1 MNTIFS
7 GYFLRNTTKYS
18 NFMKCPVCYFEDTKV
33 IDSRVAPDG
42 LSIRRRRQCLKCD
55 LRFSTYEEMELLDL
69 MIIKRNESRES
80 YNREKLSN
88 GLKRA
93 LEKRGVSEERFKKLI
108 HCIESEL
115 QKLRKN
121 EVSSQEVGEITM
133 KQLKKVDQVA
143 YIRYAS
149 IYEDFKDA
157 KEFKEELNKLIKTK
171 K

>member
-1 MNTIFS
+1 MKK
-7 GYFLRNTTKYS
+7 TTKYRVY
-18 NFMKCPVCYFEDTKV
+18 MKCPVCYFIDTKV

-69 MIIKRNESRES
+69 MIIKRDGRRES
-80 YNREKLSN
+80 YNRDKLAS
-88 GLKRA
+88 GLKKS
-93 LEKRGVSEERFKKLI
+93 LEKRSVDEDKFKKLI
-108 HCIESEL
+108 HNIESGL
-115 QKLRKN
+115 QKLRKS
-121 EVSSQEVGEITM
+121 EVDSQQVGEIAM

-157 KEFKEELNKLIKTK
+157 NEFKEELNKLIKKRKTK